1 MAHHAS
7 PFGGPFGGTI
17 NVDGTMMGDNTLYGD
32 AIIFQDDRLR
42 DLSEVYKQAWLPRI
56 NRVADVLRI
65 DCNTDISARRSV
77 AKTVTDLA
85 RAIFVRF
92 DVQAAINLPSWSN
105 TVCSPRATDLSELK
119 YPLAKTE
126 EELKPDKVSYRDFLV
141 ENLQL
146 YRVTPAVIDY
156 AVAQLTDEAFH
167 RKCLD
172 AVNAKNRALA
182 DARIN
187 VYCEWLQITGGNKT
201 EFIAAAEEPIDD
213 AATGGS
219 MWSLFTSMFSRN
231 AERAE
236 ISTTAAKV
244 VKEAVVE
251 VAVEVAEVAAEVA
264 ADAVGIERIAQ
275 TVEAVAEAI
284 EAEASE
290 VTRV

>member
-7 PFGGPFGGTI
+7 LFG
-17 NVDGTMMGDNTLYGD
+17 DSALYGD

-42 DLSEVYKQAWLPRI
+42 NLSEVYKEAWLPRI

-65 DCNTDISARRSV
+65 DCNSDISARRSS
-77 AKTVTDLA
+77 AKTVTDVA

-92 DVQAAINLPSWSN
+92 DAQAKNLPSWSN
-105 TVCSPRATDLSELK
+105 AKCSPRATDLSELK
-119 YPLAKTE
+119 YPLAKTK
-126 EELKPDKVSYRDFLV
+126 EELKLENKKSHSELLV
-141 ENLQL
+141 EYLSEFH
-146 YRVTPAVIDY
+146 VTPAVIDY

-236 ISTTAAKV
+236 ISTMAAAKV
-244 VKEAVVE
+244 VKEVVVE
-251 VAVEVAEVAAEVA
+251 VAADVAGVAAEVA
-264 ADAVGIERIAQ
+264 ADAVEVERIAQ

-284 EAEASE
+284 EAEASK
-290 VTRV
+290 VTHV